1 MKFPN
6 VSIKSFG
13 KTTFALLRITRVGNV
28 CMIAAGVFLGAFL
41 VQGASFDWYSPSLLK
56 AVAALSL
63 LGAAG
68 YVMNDLLDAQ
78 IDKINRPD
86 RPLPSGDLHIQSAWI
101 LLVGLTS
108 GAIGFSLTLPLPQQK
123 VFLGILILL
132 VAYNLKLSKWP
143 LIGNLC
149 ISASVAG
156 ALLYGALPNEFNP
169 AVWSAAFFAFT
180 CTLAREIVKD
190 VEDITGDQAGGANTL
205 PVLIGVD
212 ASVRWVRA
220 LSVLIVLSSVLPY
233 IAFGFGGLY
242 LIIISVTD
250 LLLLLPMSKIGN
262 MSNSASDFSA
272 SLKWA
277 MLFGMAALAFADSV
291 PTN

>member
-6 VSIKSFG
+6 VSIRSFG
-13 KTTFALLRITRVGNV
+13 KSSFALMRIARIGNV

-41 VQGASFDWYSPSLLK
+41 VQGASFDWYNSSLLK

-78 IDKINRPD
+78 IDQINRPD
-86 RPLPSGDLHIQSAWI
+86 RPLPSGELNIQTAWI
-101 LLVGLTS
+101 MLVGLTS

-123 VFLGILILL
+123 VFLSILILL

-143 LIGNLC
+143 LVGNLC
-149 ISASVAG
+149 ISVIVAG
-156 ALLYGALPNEFNP
+156 ALLYGALPTEFNP
-169 AVWSAAFFAFT
+169 ALWTGAFFAFT

-190 VEDITGDQAGGANTL
+190 VEDITGDQAGGAFTL

-212 ASVRWVRA
+212 ASVRWVQA
-220 LSVLIVLSSVLPY
+220 ISVLIVLSSVLPY
-233 IAFGFGGLY
+233 VAFSFGGLY

-250 LLLLLPMSKIGN
+250 LLLLLPMSKIGT
-262 MSNSASDFSA
+262 MSNSASFFSA

-277 MLFGMAALAFADSV
+277 MIFGLVALAFADSV

>member
-1 MKFPN
+1 M
-6 VSIKSFG
+6 
-13 KTTFALLRITRVGNV
+13 RITRVGNV

-41 VQGASFDWYSPSLLK
+41 VQGASFDWYNPSLLK

-68 YVMNDLLDAQ
+68 YVMNDLWDAQ

-86 RPLPSGDLHIQSAWI
+86 RPLASGELNIQTAWI
-101 LLVGLTS
+101 ALVGLLS
-108 GAIGFSLTLPLPQQK
+108 GAIGFALTLPVPQQI
-123 VFLGILILL
+123 VFLSILILL
-132 VAYNLKLSKWP
+132 AAYNLKLSKLP
-143 LIGNLC
+143 LLGNLC
-149 ISASVAG
+149 ISLIVAG
-156 ALLYGALPNEFNP
+156 ALLYGALPYDFTP
-169 AVWSAAFFAFT
+169 AVWMAAYFAFA

-190 VEDITGDQAGGANTL
+190 VEDIVGDQAGGAKTL

-212 ASVRWVRA
+212 ASVRWVQA

-233 IAFGFGGLY
+233 VAFSFGGLY
-242 LIIISVTD
+242 LILISVTD

-262 MSNSASDFSA
+262 ITNSASFFSS

-277 MLFGMAALAFADSV
+277 MLFGMAALAFADSM